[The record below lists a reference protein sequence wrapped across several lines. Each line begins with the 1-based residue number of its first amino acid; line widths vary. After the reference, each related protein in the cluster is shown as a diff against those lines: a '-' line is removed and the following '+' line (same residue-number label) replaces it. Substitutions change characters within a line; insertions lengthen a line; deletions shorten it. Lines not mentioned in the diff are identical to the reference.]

1 VGQLVVFALPDDY
14 FHRYRDAMRAVT
26 VDETAAAA
34 RLHLRPSEAQVVV
47 VGDASHVAG
56 PLEAL
61 GLGAFEVRAVQR
73 EGQAPA
79 SD

>member
-1 VGQLVVFALPDDY
+1 
-14 FHRYRDAMRAVT
+14 
-26 VDETAAAA
+26 
-34 RLHLRPSEAQVVV
+34 
-47 VGDASHVAG
+47 VGDASDIAG

-73 EGQAPA
+73 EGPSPA

>member
-1 VGQLVVFALPDDY
+1 
-14 FHRYRDAMRAVT
+14 VT

-34 RLHLRPSEAQVVV
+34 RRHLRPSEAQVVV
-47 VGDASHVAG
+47 VGDASHIAG

-73 EGQAPA
+73 EGPAPA